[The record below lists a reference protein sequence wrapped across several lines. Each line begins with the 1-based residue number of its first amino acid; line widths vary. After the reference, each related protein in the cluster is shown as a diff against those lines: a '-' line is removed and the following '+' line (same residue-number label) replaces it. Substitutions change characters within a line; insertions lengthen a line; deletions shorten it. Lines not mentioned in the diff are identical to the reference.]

1 MNSTTD
7 RTPESWREPPEPER
21 LPLAI
26 RRLIFTLTLPTAL
39 LSGCAHHPATPTEQ
53 ASASQG
59 KRIFRVG
66 PSPDAQRRLDTYAA
80 SLPELSDSFSSAAI
94 IEHILQRQKIIA
106 ATPPGKPV
114 RHGGK
119 LHFPAAKADPDTT
132 ASAAGG
138 VKIISK
144 VGSKTRPALAYG
156 RGRGRGGDHWD
167 TVRSR
172 MVLAG
177 IEHET
182 VAAQLDHLRQ
192 HPGAVD
198 FLMKRAEPYLPYLI
212 EEINRHGL
220 PADLVLVPMVESAFE
235 TAALS
240 PKQAAGIW
248 QFIPSTGQ
256 QYGLE
261 VSETYDARYD
271 VHASTQAALKY
282 LKHLGKLFNG
292 DWLLAFAAYNAG
304 EGAVARAIEASKK
317 GGAGGS
323 FWELNLPAETEA
335 YVIKILSLAHAI
347 GDPEGNGFKPR
358 KGGSQ
363 PVLTRVEV
371 EPTIAIAEVVGAAG
385 MTPEEFYKL
394 NPALKPDQPLPPGTR
409 NLLMPADKAQALAV
423 NLEGAKVYATR
434 KVVVKKGETL
444 AALAKRHGVPELK
457 LAEWNGLKPKASL
470 KAGQE
475 LVIYP
480 A

>member
-1 MNSTTD
+1 MKSTTD
-7 RTPESWREPPEPER
+7 RVPESQREPPKTEL
-21 LPLAI
+21 LPKAV
-26 RRLIFTLTLPTAL
+26 RRLIFSLTLPTAL
-39 LSGCAHHPATPTEQ
+39 LGGCAHHPAPPTEL
-53 ASASQG
+53 ASTNPG

-94 IEHILQRQKIIA
+94 IEHILQRQKIIT

-114 RHGGK
+114 RHGAK
-119 LHFPAAKADPDTT
+119 LRFPGAKADPDMAATT
-132 ASAAGG
+132 AGG
-138 VKIISK
+138 VKIIAK
-144 VGSKTRPALAYG
+144 VGSKKSH
-156 RGRGRGGDHWD
+156 GRGRGGDHWD
-167 TVRSR
+167 TVRGR
-172 MVLAG
+172 MVLAE
-177 IEHET
+177 IEHEAVT
-182 VAAQLDHLRQ
+182 AQLDHLRQ

-282 LKHLGKLFNG
+282 LKHLSRLFNG

-304 EGAVARAIEASKK
+304 EGAVSRAIDASKK
-317 GGAGGS
+317 AGLGGG
-323 FWELNLPAETEA
+323 FWELSLPAETEA
-335 YVIKILSLAHAI
+335 YVIKILSLAHVIA
-347 GDPEGNGFKPR
+347 DPEANGFKPR

-363 PVLTRVEV
+363 PILTRVEV
-371 EPTIAIAEVVGAAG
+371 EPSVSIAEVLAASG
-385 MTPEEFYKL
+385 MAPDELYKL
-394 NPALKPDQPLPPGTR
+394 NPAVKPDQPLPTGTR
-409 NLLMPADKAQALAV
+409 NLLIPTDKAQTLAV
-423 NLEGAKVYATR
+423 NLGGAKVYATR
-434 KVVVKKGETL
+434 TVVVKKGETL

-470 KAGQE
+470 KAGQA